1 MPRSRDAFLQVG
13 ATFGSQVVSEAV
25 RPYAGEAGRRV
36 PVRTILPARSRGGL
50 ARNLEPPGSRLPGAE
65 VAVDDRLEPRDFE
78 RQQAAQ
84 LGGACGI
91 HRGERRGSPPD
102 EPPPAGPPCPRYQ
115 P

>member
-1 MPRSRDAFLQVG
+1 MHAEVAQRVLQVG

-65 VAVDDRLEPRDFE
+65 VAVDDRLEPRDFG
-78 RQQAAQ
+78 RQQ
-84 LGGACGI
+84 
-91 HRGERRGSPPD
+91 
-102 EPPPAGPPCPRYQ
+102 PA
-115 P
+115 